1 MAMAVAVE
9 GAVSGLAGGHAAVVA
24 DMVAY
29 QPGAVVSREVMR
41 SPRGTVTAFAFAA
54 GQGLSEHTTPYD
66 ALAHVLDGEAE
77 ITIDGTPHRVRAG
90 EAILMPGGHPH
101 ALRAVAPFKM
111 LLTMIRA

>member
-1 MAMAVAVE
+1 MADE
-9 GAVSGLAGGHAAVVA
+9 RTVSGLAGGQKAAA
-24 DMVAY
+24 AELVAY

-41 SPRGTVTAFAFAA
+41 SPKGTVTAFAFAE

-77 ITIDGTPHRVRAG
+77 ITIDGAAHRVRAG
-90 EAILMPGGHPH
+90 ELILMPGGHPH
-101 ALRAVAPFKM
+101 ALRAVSPFKM

>member
-1 MAMAVAVE
+1 MAEGLMAAQP
-9 GAVSGLAGGHAAVVA
+9 AAVVELA
-24 DMVAY
+24 AY

-41 SPRGTVTAFAFAA
+41 SPRGTVTVFAFDE

-77 ITIDGTPHRVRAG
+77 IAIDGAPHRVRAG

-101 ALRAVAPFKM
+101 ALRAVSRFKM